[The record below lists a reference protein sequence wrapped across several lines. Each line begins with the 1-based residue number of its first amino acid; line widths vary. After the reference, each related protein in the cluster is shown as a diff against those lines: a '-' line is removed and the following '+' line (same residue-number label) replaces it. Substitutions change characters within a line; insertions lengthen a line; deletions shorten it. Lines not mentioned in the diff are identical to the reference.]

1 MYRRPKFL
9 EVVID
14 IRQSM
19 AREADYDVDLFSEM
33 LRNGSFPVP
42 TDSHSM
48 TEETT
53 TRPATA
59 TFATVTE

>member
-9 EVVID
+9 EVVIE

-33 LRNGSFPVP
+33 LRNGSFQAQG
-42 TDSHSM
+42 DSPSM
-48 TEETT
+48 TDEST
-53 TRPATA
+53 PKKTA
-59 TFATVTE
+59 APSPVGFE

>member
-9 EVVID
+9 EVVIE

-33 LRNGSFPVP
+33 LRNDSFPARS
-42 TDSHSM
+42 DSPSM
-48 TEETT
+48 TEDAG
-53 TRPATA
+53 PPKGTA
-59 TFATVTE
+59 SSPVGTE